1 MYEAVVSKENDTKIK
16 GLNELANRRRLK
28 ENEGTYKTLVSVKCV
43 EILTVPMW
51 VTRANLPL
59 GNFNLVEMVVVIE
72 VKREMELIIWS
83 VARVSIIHVWGWG
96 EIDVWQEEKIE

>member
-43 EILTVPMW
+43 EILTVPM
-51 VTRANLPL
+51 
-59 GNFNLVEMVVVIE
+59 
-72 VKREMELIIWS
+72 
-83 VARVSIIHVWGWG
+83 
-96 EIDVWQEEKIE
+96 